1 MITRINNYFYIDVS
15 KSVYWWQTHHCQLWI
30 VVTNYQENR
39 NKWNNFTKRVLQY
52 KGAAI
57 YKNVLSG
64 FLTSLYFYL
73 KKNIKQAYEKPKRT

>member
-1 MITRINNYFYIDVS
+1 MKY
-15 KSVYWWQTHHCQLWI
+15 
-30 VVTNYQENR
+30 
-39 NKWNNFTKRVLQY
+39 FTKRVLQY